1 MEQSRKPDLYL
12 ITQDFPYGPIEDS
25 FVKPEYPYLC
35 ERFHVSIIAAEL
47 SIPEES
53 VSEDLV
59 TGDCGLEGLV
69 SEDASEKEPVLED
82 CRLKKSAAEDC
93 GLKKLRVEDV
103 GEKRSTSR
111 NAAAGYETDRQEMKA
126 CLISKNQSTGEKL
139 RSLIRFLCEKDCYTE
154 IAAIIKS
161 RRKIPQRIYRALM
174 FGAAAETF
182 YRRLQQKISLTK
194 ETQAVFYF
202 YWFDYKCFGL
212 TMHRRKFPQI
222 RIVART
228 HGYELFDERELY
240 GRQFF
245 KPQMDKEV
253 DRLVFAAQYAK
264 DYYLTRYQLKD
275 SEKYPLYRL
284 GVPDRKVTVEERR
297 KTRSREELLLVS
309 CSGTGRIKRIDRI
322 IDGLSSVPNAQIHWV
337 HIGGGEELDA
347 LCGLAEEKLKDKSN
361 IRYEFTGTLS
371 NEDVIAYYQ
380 NHYVSCFIT
389 TTETEGGSPVSVQE
403 ALSFGVPVIATA
415 VGELVQMVDDNG
427 ILLSEKPTGEEVAQ
441 AVERMTACYGTE
453 EYFQM
458 CGRSLEIFHER
469 FDEQRNFTAFA
480 AELARAAY

>member
-53 VSEDLV
+53 VSED
-59 TGDCGLEGLV
+59 CGLGEL
-69 SEDASEKEPVLED
+69 
-82 CRLKKSAAEDC
+82 AEDF
-93 GLKKLRVEDV
+93 
-103 GEKRSTSR
+103 GEKQSTPG
-111 NAAAGYETDRQEMKA
+111 NAAARYETDRQEIKA
-126 CLISKNQSTGEKL
+126 CMISKNQSTGEKL
-139 RSLIRFLCEKDCYTE
+139 LSLMRFLCEKDCYTE

-182 YRRLQQKISLTK
+182 YRRLQRKISLTK
-194 ETQAVFYF
+194 DTQAVFYF

-212 TMHRRKFPQI
+212 TMHRHKFPQI
-222 RIVART
+222 KIVART

-245 KPQMDKEV
+245 KPQMDAQL

-264 DYYLTRYQLKD
+264 DYYLTRYQLAD
-275 SEKYPLYRL
+275 SGKYPLYRL
-284 GVPDRKVTVEERR
+284 GVPDREVTVEERTKAR
-297 KTRSREELLLVS
+297 KGEELLLVS

-322 IDGLSSVPNAQIHWV
+322 IEGLSAVLHAKVHWV

-347 LCGLAEEKLKDKSN
+347 LRGLAEEKLQNKPN
-361 IRYEFTGTLS
+361 IRYEFTETLS
-371 NEDVIAYYQ
+371 HEEVMAYYQ
-380 NHYVSCFIT
+380 NHYVGCFVT

-415 VGELVQMVDDNG
+415 VGELVQMVDGNG
-427 ILLSEKPTGEEVAQ
+427 ILLSEKPTGEEVTQ
-441 AVERMTACYGTE
+441 AVERMAACYGTE
-453 EYFQM
+453 AYFRM
-458 CGRSLEIFHER
+458 CGRSLEIFRER

-480 AELARAAY
+480 AELARVDDTCCWNQVGVNAIR